1 VLKKWLIMTVGL
13 VSVLAMLGLAGCSQ
27 GAPVLS
33 ATPSTIKVN
42 LGGQQEGI
50 WVSGSG
56 KVAVVPDIAQLRL
69 GIEAQEA
76 SVAEA
81 QSRAA
86 QAMEAVM
93 AALENGGVAAK
104 DIKTSYF
111 NIQRVTR
118 WDEGKGQEV
127 VIGYRVSN
135 MVTVKM
141 REMDALGALIDAAV
155 SAGGDLI
162 RIDSISFSVEDPS
175 AYYKEAREKAM
186 ADARAKAEQLAEL
199 AGVTLGKPTYIS
211 ESTYTSFP
219 TYREEFLAKAAG
231 APVTQTP
238 ISPGEMEIS
247 LGVQVTYAIAD

>member
-1 VLKKWLIMTVGL
+1 MPKKWLVITVSL
-13 VSVLAMLGLAGCSQ
+13 ISVLAILGLAGCGQ
-27 GAPVLS
+27 GTPAFS
-33 ATPSTIKVN
+33 ATPSTIKVS

-86 QAMEAVM
+86 QAMEAVV
-93 AALENGGVAAK
+93 AALKDGGVAPR

-111 NIQRVTR
+111 SIQRITR
-118 WDEGKGQEV
+118 WDERKGQEV

-135 MVTVKM
+135 MVTAKM
-141 REMDALGALIDAAV
+141 REMDKLGALIDAAA

-175 AYYKEAREKAM
+175 PYYQEARKKAM
-186 ADARAKAEQLAEL
+186 ADARAKAEELAEL
-199 AGVTLGKPTYIS
+199 AGVTLGKPIYIS

-219 TYREEFLAKAAG
+219 SYREEFLVKAAG
-231 APVTQTP
+231 APMPQTP
-238 ISPGEMEIS
+238 ISPGETEIS
-247 LGVQVTYAIAD
+247 LSVQVAYAIAN